1 MAGIDVKTEKSI
13 GHSTNLMLT
22 EGTKYITDNKSS
34 RMEDIQHVQKT
45 LLLYYIPGYTADFTT
60 VFNDKKV
67 GNLGTK
73 NRAELGENFD
83 QARKKL

>member
-45 LLLYYIPGYTADFTT
+45 LLLYYIPGYTADFTHTTCSKDITT
-60 VFNDKKV
+60 VLHTRIHSRFHN
-67 GNLGTK
+67 NCI
-73 NRAELGENFD
+73 
-83 QARKKL
+83 Q